1 MPVYRVSS
9 LGLAES
15 RVREWRRGLL
25 RTVGLLLA
33 ALAACAAGLVALDTT
48 GTPIRTQIF
57 LALWNAANL
66 LTTLGDFSA
75 FDERQKVFMMG
86 TMLIFLVIGGYSI
99 SRLTGIL
106 SSDAVVTLR
115 ENRSMAK
122 QLDALAQHVIVIGF
136 QPVGQLVARRLREAG
151 DEVVVVDRDEAPA
164 AQASELGY
172 LVVCGDAGADD
183 AVFEHAGV
191 ERARAL
197 VVTTED
203 PDRKLAI
210 TLMAHARNPA
220 LAIAV
225 TSVSRERAAL
235 LQRAG
240 ASEVVIIDDLV
251 AGTLIERLSTVSKA

>member
-9 LGLAES
+9 PGLAET
-15 RVREWRRGLL
+15 RLREWRRGVL
-25 RTVGLLLA
+25 RTVGLLIA
-33 ALAACAAGLVALDTT
+33 ALMACAAGLVALDTT
-48 GTPIRTQIF
+48 DTPTRF
-57 LALWNAANL
+57 KLSHALWNAANL
-66 LTTLGDFSA
+66 LTTLGDFTA
-75 FDERQKVFMMG
+75 FDERQKVFMMA
-86 TMLIFLVIGGYSI
+86 TMLIFLVIGGYAL

-106 SSDAVVTLR
+106 SSDAVMGLR

-122 QLDALAQHVIVIGF
+122 QLDRLAGHVIVIGF

-164 AQASELGY
+164 IQAGELGY
-172 LVVCGDAGADD
+172 LVVRGDAGVDD
-183 AVFEHAGV
+183 AVFERAGV

-203 PDRKLAI
+203 ADRNLAI

-225 TSVSRERAAL
+225 TGVSRERGAL

-240 ASEVVIIDDLV
+240 ASQVVIVDDLV
-251 AGTLIERLSTVSKA
+251 AGALIGRLSSEGKA

>member
-1 MPVYRVSS
+1 
-9 LGLAES
+9 
-15 RVREWRRGLL
+15 
-25 RTVGLLLA
+25 
-33 ALAACAAGLVALDTT
+33 
-48 GTPIRTQIF
+48 
-57 LALWNAANL
+57 
-66 LTTLGDFSA
+66 
-75 FDERQKVFMMG
+75 
-86 TMLIFLVIGGYSI
+86 
-99 SRLTGIL
+99 
-106 SSDAVVTLR
+106 
-115 ENRSMAK
+115 MAK

-172 LVVCGDAGADD
+172 LVVCGDAGADN